1 MQSYEIIGA
10 TPTDGG
16 VACFHGGLQASRE
29 YYSPKISPA
38 TAKCKWFKSWN
49 KQRQKEASMDF
60 FTMQGHFKFLQ
71 AQNGM
76 YVEDNNMNQHHQHY
90 PRLCDHKIM
99 DLVFK
104 LHHVVPD
111 PN

>member
-1 MQSYEIIGA
+1 VLLASM
-10 TPTDGG
+10 
-16 VACFHGGLQASRE
+16 VACRPVENIILPKFHLQLQNVNGSNLGINIDKR
-29 YYSPKISPA
+29 KHQWI
-38 TAKCKWFKSWN
+38 FL
-49 KQRQKEASMDF
+49 
-60 FTMQGHFKFLQ
+60 TMQGHFKFLQ